1 MNGSKVNRKMKFKP
15 VLKPIYSTYGIQQ
28 VKPTLLFVKAKQANY
43 FVKAKD
49 DIHSFLFS
57 YDDKAKLPKTVF
69 EFEQLFIYLLS
80 GKVKMDMSKDRDKLK
95 EMVENIELI
104 RHKLLTKETRYFFE
118 EVDKNG

>member
-1 MNGSKVNRKMKFKP
+1 MKFKP
-15 VLKPIYSTYGIQQ
+15 VNKPIYSTYGIEQ
-28 VKPTLLFVKAKQANY
+28 VEATLLFVKAKQANY

-80 GKVKMDMSKDRDKLK
+80 GKALTHIPKDRDKLK
-95 EMVENIELI
+95 EMVENITLE
-104 RHKLLTKETRYFFE
+104 RHKRLTKEKKYFFE
-118 EVDKNG
+118 EVDKNEHHKL